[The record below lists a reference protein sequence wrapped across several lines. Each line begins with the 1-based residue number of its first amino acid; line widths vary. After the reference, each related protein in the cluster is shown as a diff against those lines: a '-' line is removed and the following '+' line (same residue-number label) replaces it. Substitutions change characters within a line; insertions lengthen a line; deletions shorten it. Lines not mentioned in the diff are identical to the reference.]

1 MDKILSFILIHS
13 KFVLTYGLRIILFCE
28 LLVDYGANCDLLND
42 INENLWDI
50 VATYPDFKEKLQ
62 EARRVY
68 ERRQQNQKDKLE
80 KLNRSKEMAAAHQ
93 SFDFVTINTP
103 ITSFS

>member
-1 MDKILSFILIHS
+1 MFAARLAKEYCQNHQNSAKGREHQNLV
-13 KFVLTYGLRIILFCE
+13 K

-93 SFDFVTINTP
+93 SFDFDGWDDMGN
-103 ITSFS
+103 